1 MQFTILFLCFWLQR
15 ALILESTSVGY
26 HPMFT
31 TNRWRN
37 LPDTSLLFVSLA
49 ILWGTSFVA
58 IEVGLHHVPALAF
71 AALRYDLA
79 GVVVLAYAVTA
90 TNRWRPRTREEL
102 ASVLVPAVFVFGAY
116 PALLYVGET
125 YVSGAVAAVL
135 VSLSPV
141 LTTGIGSALDLE
153 EPLTATG
160 LVGVAL
166 GILGVGVVVD
176 PTGGSLDGGLVGVAL
191 VLAGTAAFSFGSVL
205 ARPFDAGLPKPTT
218 QAWGMVGGA
227 VALHLA
233 SLARGETLANAT
245 WTTDAIVALAYLAL
259 ASGAVA
265 FLVYFELL
273 DRIGATELTLVAYLE
288 PVVAVIVGWAIFGD
302 VVDPSTALGFA
313 VIFLGF
319 ALLKRH
325 TLSRALTVAR
335 ERVDTT

>member
-1 MQFTILFLCFWLQR
+1 M
-15 ALILESTSVGY
+15 
-26 HPMFT
+26 
-31 TNRWRN
+31 
-37 LPDTSLLFVSLA
+37 FVSLA

-79 GVVVLAYAVTA
+79 GLVVLAYAVAA
-90 TNRWRPRTREEL
+90 TDRWRPRTRTEL
-102 ASVLVPAVFVFGAY
+102 VSVLVPAVFVFGAY

-125 YVSGAVAAVL
+125 YVSGAVAAVV

-141 LTTGIGSALDLE
+141 LTAGVGSALDLE
-153 EPLTATG
+153 EPLTTTG

-176 PTGGSLDGGLVGVAL
+176 PGPGALDGSIVGVAL
-191 VLAGTAAFSFGSVL
+191 VLAGTACFALGSVL

-227 VALHLA
+227 VGLHVA
-233 SLARGETLANAT
+233 SLARGESLAAAT
-245 WTTDAIVALAYLAL
+245 WTTEAVVALGFLAL

-273 DRIGATELTLVAYLE
+273 ERIGATELTLVSYLE
-288 PVVAVIVGWAIFGD
+288 PVVAALVGWAVFGN
-302 VVDPSTALGFA
+302 VVDTTTALGFV
-313 VIFLGF
+313 VIFVGF
-319 ALLKRH
+319 AVLKRH
-325 TLSRALTVAR
+325 ALTDVL
-335 ERVDTT
+335 DTVRHHVQVRT

>member
-1 MQFTILFLCFWLQR
+1 MIAQKFWSR
-15 ALILESTSVGY
+15 
-26 HPMFT
+26 
-31 TNRWRN
+31 
-37 LPDTSLLFVSLA
+37 LPETSLLFVSLA

-71 AALRYDLA
+71 AALRYDVA
-79 GVVVLAYAVTA
+79 GAVVLAYAVLA
-90 TNRWRPRTREEL
+90 TDRWRPRTREEL
-102 ASVLVPAVFVFGAY
+102 GSVLVPAVFVFGAY

-125 YVSGAVAAVL
+125 YVSGAIAAVV

-141 LTTGIGSALDLE
+141 LTAGFGSALDFE
-153 EPLTATG
+153 EPLTTTG

-166 GILGVGVVVD
+166 GILGVAVVVD
-176 PTGGSLDGGLVGVAL
+176 PTAGALDGSIVGVAL
-191 VLAGTAAFSFGSVL
+191 VLAGTACFALGSVL

-227 VALHLA
+227 LGLHLA
-233 SLARGETLANAT
+233 SLARGESLAAAT
-245 WTTDAIVALAYLAL
+245 WTTDAVVALAYLAL

-273 DRIGATELTLVAYLE
+273 ERVGATELTLVSYLE
-288 PVVAVIVGWAIFGD
+288 PVVAALVGWAIFGN
-302 VVDPSTALGFA
+302 VVDTTTALGFA

-325 TLSRALTVAR
+325 ALSTVLAVVRRQVRAAR
-335 ERVDTT
+335 L

>member
-1 MQFTILFLCFWLQR
+1 MISQKFWRL
-15 ALILESTSVGY
+15 
-26 HPMFT
+26 
-31 TNRWRN
+31 

-71 AALRYDLA
+71 AALRYDIA
-79 GVVVLAYAVTA
+79 GVVVLAYAVAA
-90 TNRWRPRTREEL
+90 TDRWRPRTREEL
-102 ASVLVPAVFVFGAY
+102 GSVLVPAVFVFGAY

-125 YVSGAVAAVL
+125 YISGAVAAVV

-141 LTTGIGSALDLE
+141 LTAGFGSALDFE
-153 EPLTATG
+153 EPLTTTG

-166 GILGVGVVVD
+166 GILGVVVVVD
-176 PTGGSLDGGLVGVAL
+176 PGPGALDAGLVGVAL
-191 VLAGTAAFSFGSVL
+191 VLAGTACFALGSVL

-218 QAWGMVGGA
+218 QAWAMVGGA
-227 VALHLA
+227 VGLHIA
-233 SLARGETLANAT
+233 SLARGESLAAAT
-245 WTTDAIVALAYLAL
+245 WTTDAVVALAYLAL

-273 DRIGATELTLVAYLE
+273 ERVGATELTLVAYLE
-288 PVVAVIVGWAIFGD
+288 PVVAALVAWAIFGN
-302 VVDPSTALGFA
+302 VVDATTALGFA

-325 TLSRALTVAR
+325 ALSTVLDVVR
-335 ERVDTT
+335 RQVRTVRL

>member
-1 MQFTILFLCFWLQR
+1 MSQKFWR
-15 ALILESTSVGY
+15 A
-26 HPMFT
+26 
-31 TNRWRN
+31 

-90 TNRWRPRTREEL
+90 TDRWRPRTRTEFM
-102 ASVLVPAVFVFGAY
+102 SVLVPAVFVFGAY

-125 YVSGAVAAVL
+125 YVSGAVAAVV

-141 LTTGIGSALDLE
+141 LTAGVGSALDLE
-153 EPLTATG
+153 EPLTTTG

-166 GILGVGVVVD
+166 GILGVAVVVD
-176 PTGGSLDGGLVGVAL
+176 PSPGALDGSIVGVAL
-191 VLAGTAAFSFGSVL
+191 VLAGTACFALGSVL

-218 QAWGMVGGA
+218 QAWAMVGGA
-227 VALHLA
+227 IGLHLA
-233 SLARGETLANAT
+233 SLARGESLADAT
-245 WTTDAIVALAYLAL
+245 WTTEAIVALGFLAL

-273 DRIGATELTLVAYLE
+273 ERIGATELTLVSYLE
-288 PVVAVIVGWAIFGD
+288 PVVAALVAWAVFGN
-302 VVDPSTALGFA
+302 VVDATTALGFV
-313 VIFLGF
+313 VIFVGF
-319 ALLKRH
+319 AVLKRH
-325 TLSRALTVAR
+325 ALTDVLATVR
-335 ERVDTT
+335 RRVHVRT

>member
-1 MQFTILFLCFWLQR
+1 MISQKFWRL
-15 ALILESTSVGY
+15 
-26 HPMFT
+26 
-31 TNRWRN
+31 

-79 GVVVLAYAVTA
+79 GVVVLAYAVVA
-90 TNRWRPRTREEL
+90 TDRWRPRTRAEFG
-102 ASVLVPAVFVFGAY
+102 SVLVPAVFVFGAY

-125 YVSGAVAAVL
+125 YVSGAVAAVV

-141 LTTGIGSALDLE
+141 LTAGFGSALDFE
-153 EPLTATG
+153 EPLTTTG

-166 GILGVGVVVD
+166 GVLGVGVVVD
-176 PTGGSLDGGLVGVAL
+176 PTAGTLDGGIVGVAL
-191 VLAGTAAFSFGSVL
+191 VLAGTACFALGSVL

-227 VALHLA
+227 VGLHLA
-233 SLARGETLANAT
+233 SLARAESIADAT

-273 DRIGATELTLVAYLE
+273 ERVGATELTLVAYLE
-288 PVVAVIVGWAIFGD
+288 PVVATLVAWAIFGN
-302 VVDPSTALGFA
+302 VVDTTTALGFA

-325 TLSRALTVAR
+325 ALSAALTVVRRQIRAAR
-335 ERVDTT
+335 P

>member
-1 MQFTILFLCFWLQR
+1 MSQKYWR
-15 ALILESTSVGY
+15 A
-26 HPMFT
+26 
-31 TNRWRN
+31 
-37 LPDTSLLFVSLA
+37 LPDTSLMFVSLA

-71 AALRYDLA
+71 AALRYDVA
-79 GVVVLAYAVTA
+79 GVVVLAYAVAA
-90 TNRWRPRTREEL
+90 TDRWRPRTRTEL

-125 YVSGAVAAVL
+125 YVSGALAAVV

-141 LTTGIGSALDLE
+141 LTAGFGSALDLE
-153 EPLTATG
+153 EPLTTTG

-166 GILGVGVVVD
+166 GILGVGVVVN
-176 PTGGSLDGGLVGVAL
+176 PAPGVLDGSVVGVGL
-191 VLAGTAAFSFGSVL
+191 VLAGTACFALGSVL

-227 VALHLA
+227 VGLHVA
-233 SLARGETLANAT
+233 SLARGESLADAT
-245 WTTDAIVALAYLAL
+245 WTTDAVVALAYLAL

-273 DRIGATELTLVAYLE
+273 ERVGATEITLVAYLE
-288 PVVAVIVGWAIFGD
+288 PVVAALVGWAIFGN
-302 VVDPSTALGFA
+302 VVDTTTALGFA

-319 ALLKRH
+319 AVLKRH
-325 TLSRALTVAR
+325 ALTDVLAAAR
-335 ERVDTT
+335 QRVRTHA

>member
-1 MQFTILFLCFWLQR
+1 MISQKFWRL
-15 ALILESTSVGY
+15 
-26 HPMFT
+26 
-31 TNRWRN
+31 

-71 AALRYDLA
+71 AALRYDVA
-79 GVVVLAYAVTA
+79 GAVVLAYAVAA
-90 TNRWRPRTREEL
+90 TDRWRPRTREEFG
-102 ASVLVPAVFVFGAY
+102 SVLVPAVFVFGAY

-125 YVSGAVAAVL
+125 YVSGAIAAVV

-141 LTTGIGSALDLE
+141 LTAGFGSALDFE
-153 EPLTATG
+153 EPLTTTG

-166 GILGVGVVVD
+166 GVLGVAVVVD
-176 PTGGSLDGGLVGVAL
+176 PTTGALDGGILGVGL
-191 VLAGTAAFSFGSVL
+191 VLAGTTCFALGSVL

-227 VALHLA
+227 VGLHLA
-233 SLARGETLANAT
+233 SLARGESLAAAT
-245 WTTDAIVALAYLAL
+245 WTTDAVVALAYLAL

-273 DRIGATELTLVAYLE
+273 ERVGATELTLVSYLE
-288 PVVAVIVGWAIFGD
+288 PVVATLVAWAIFGN
-302 VVDPSTALGFA
+302 VVDATTALGFA

-325 TLSRALTVAR
+325 ALSTVLTAVR
-335 ERVDTT
+335 RQVRTTRP